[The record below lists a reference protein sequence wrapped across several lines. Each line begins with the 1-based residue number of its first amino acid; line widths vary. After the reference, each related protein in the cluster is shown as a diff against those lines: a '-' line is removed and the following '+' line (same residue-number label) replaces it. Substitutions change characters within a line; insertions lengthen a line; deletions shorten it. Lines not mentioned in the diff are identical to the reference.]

1 MSNKIA
7 LQMSGISK
15 RFVGV
20 QALDKVDL
28 TVNEAEIHALLGENG
43 AGKST
48 LMKILSGA
56 YTRDEGVIQLFGS
69 PVEIQNPKHAETLG
83 ISIIYQELNL
93 IPHLTVAE
101 NIFLG
106 RHKMKNKLH
115 IDWKR
120 IHDEAGKLLRD
131 LEVDLD
137 PQTKVG
143 TLGIAR
149 QQMVEVAKALS
160 LSAKIIIMD
169 EPTAPLTDRETDNLF
184 KMVRKLKANGV
195 TVIYISHRLE
205 EIIALCDQATIMRDG
220 KTIIKV
226 PVHETS
232 IDEII
237 KYMVGREL
245 KEKFPR
251 VTKSIGEEVF
261 SVTSLTSEKIR
272 DVSFSVKEGEILGF
286 GGLVGSG
293 RTETA
298 RAIFGL
304 DKKLSGTIRIRDK
317 QLEIK
322 TPKDAISAGIG
333 FVTEDRKAEGLVLS
347 MNVRENVSLASLK
360 QLSKG
365 IQLMLRKERD
375 IAEDY
380 VDKLNIKT
388 PTIEQLSRNL
398 SGGNQQKVV
407 LAKWLMSKSDVLIFD
422 EPTRGIDVGAKIE
435 VYNIINTL
443 AKAGRAIIVISSEI
457 PELLG
462 ICDRILVMARG
473 KKTGELSI
481 NEATQEKIMT
491 LATDSEKHVKGWA
504 Q

>member
-1 MSNKIA
+1 MVKDGVA
-7 LQMSGISK
+7 LHMQGISK
-15 RFVGV
+15 HFAGV
-20 QALDKVDL
+20 QALDKVEL
-28 TVNEAEIHALLGENG
+28 TVREAEIHALLGENG

-56 YTRDEGVIQLFGS
+56 YVRDEGTIELFGS
-69 PVEIQNPKHAETLG
+69 PVQIMNPKHAEELG
-83 ISIIYQELNL
+83 VSIIYQELNL
-93 IPHLTVAE
+93 IPHLSVAE
-101 NIFLG
+101 NIFLA
-106 RHKMKNKLH
+106 RHKMKNRFK
-115 IDWKR
+115 IDWKQ
-120 IHDEAGKLLRD
+120 IYQEAGKLLKE

-137 PQTKVG
+137 PHTKVG
-143 TLGIAR
+143 SLGIAR

-160 LSAKIIIMD
+160 LDAKIIIMD
-169 EPTAPLTDRETDNLF
+169 EPTAPLTEKETGNLF
-184 KMVRKLKANGV
+184 KVVRKLQASGV
-195 TVIYISHRLE
+195 TVLYISHRLE
-205 EIIALCDQATIMRDG
+205 EIKELCDNATIMRDG
-220 KTIIKV
+220 KTIAQISV
-226 PVHETS
+226 EETS

-245 KEKFPR
+245 KEKYPR
-251 VTKSIGEEVF
+251 VEKSIGDELFTV
-261 SVTSLTSEKIR
+261 SNLTSDKIR
-272 DVSFSVKEGEILGF
+272 DISFSVRSGEILGF

-304 DKKLSGTIRIRDK
+304 DRKERGIVKIREKVVD
-317 QLEIK
+317 IK
-322 TPKDAISAGIG
+322 RPKDAIAAGIG

-360 QLSKG
+360 QLSQG
-365 IQLMLRKERD
+365 IQLQLRKERK
-375 IAEDY
+375 IALDY

-388 PTIEQLSRNL
+388 PSTEQLSRNL

-407 LAKWLMSKSDVLIFD
+407 LAKWLISQSDVLIFD

-443 AKAGRAIIVISSEI
+443 ALSGRAIIVISSEI

-481 NEATQEKIMT
+481 GEATQEKIMT
-491 LATDSEKHVKGWA
+491 LATDTEKHVKGWT
-504 Q
+504 